1 MNYEEDVPFEQP
13 PDQNPLVNQIVH
25 LATAAR
31 KHLWQPGQS
40 GNPAGRPK
48 GAKGQLAELKRNLE
62 IAVRDNL
69 NPEAIKDIL
78 GTMTALALAGDVK
91 AAKLILD
98 KVLTNAS
105 DGEEENKG
113 TGTFVFQVKNLTLK
127 HDSGPV
133 ISASRPTGPCRPALI
148 DAEFQ
153 ILSPTAP
160 QGPTQ

>member
-13 PDQNPLVNQIVH
+13 PDQNPLVNQLVH

-91 AAKLILD
+91 ADKLILD

-127 HDSGPV
+127 HGDVS
-133 ISASRPTGPCRPALI
+133 SESRPTGPAPALI

-153 ILSPTAP
+153 IGRAHV
-160 QGPTQ
+160 